1 MKIFLITKPSNE
13 KGAFRFVRNAA
24 EFVGVNYFT
33 FRRKLLNGQREFNG
47 CKVEEIEVHDQ

>member
-1 MKIFLITKPSNE
+1 MKIFLITKPSNA

-24 EFVGVNYFT
+24 EFVDVNYFT

-47 CKVEEIEVHDQ
+47 CKVEEIEVFDQ